1 MRVTRGE
8 VRENLEPRTG
18 CRQSADDPSPTPA
31 DVRDELLS
39 LWSGEHRAHRE
50 SVRELVIGDPTFTLD
65 KFLVHDG
72 DLPCRATEG
81 TRRDPRAGPQKSD

>member
-1 MRVTRGE
+1 
-8 VRENLEPRTG
+8 
-18 CRQSADDPSPTPA
+18 
-31 DVRDELLS
+31 
-39 LWSGEHRAHRE
+39 
-50 SVRELVIGDPTFTLD
+50 VRELVIGDPTFTLD